1 MLVPFRPPNDQLG
14 RGPSLRS
21 ATQRKIE
28 VVCSFWGLK
37 SRNQTVAKCEAHN
50 QIVVKSANPDLI
62 PRPDK
67 LCSG

>member
-14 RGPSLRS
+14 RGPSLLKKCNSKKNRS
-21 ATQRKIE
+21 
-28 VVCSFWGLK
+28 C
-37 SRNQTVAKCEAHN
+37 NQTVAKCEAHN